1 MGLIEL
7 IMFESE
13 TPMGL
18 RRLLTAQAQPWGSV
32 EVLLA
37 CKMSC
42 TRVCTDDDGYRAATR
57 RDCADA

>member
-18 RRLLTAQAQPWGSV
+18 RRLLTAQAQPGVV

-57 RDCADA
+57 REPW